1 MARKKQTTTGIIA
14 GSIKKS
20 KLQTTDSTLKAIKD
34 SSVIEEF
41 YELEPVEILE
51 VHLDETKETFP
62 KQKGKNSGKPD
73 YQYLGG
79 IIGRYVYS
87 EQGLKVDECR
97 NYKPINP
104 SLNSVPVVGEI
115 VIGVKYLGQ
124 YYYTTQ
130 LNLFG
135 NPNFNTQHGISIRKR
150 TNRNVSDIG
159 RQVLNMKDVGPDSR
173 KLGYYFD
180 ISEDSRKLLPHEG
193 DVIIEGRHGNTI
205 RIGSDIKNENTESP
219 NIILNVGQSKDE
231 FPEPKQ
237 PIEEKIDTD
246 GSSVY
251 LTTNQ
256 KLEFT
261 PGIESKVV
269 TGPYEGKNI
278 LLSSDR
284 IIFNTKNGGD
294 IGMFSNNNVSI
305 GAVSEVVIES
315 PVTKIGSSSATE
327 PMVLGDKLEA
337 VLNDML
343 TLIETGLLAP
353 TGPVQVVAG
362 QPILQKLKSA
372 LGVPSIKSP
381 KNTVE

>member
-1 MARKKQTTTGIIA
+1 MARIERRQGDSSA
-14 GSIKKS
+14 GSIVS
-20 KLQTTDSTLKAIKD
+20 NSIQTADSLISAIKD
-34 SSVIEEF
+34 NKPDTELF
-41 YELEPVEILE
+41 YELEPVEVLE
-51 VHLDETKETFP
+51 VHLDESLSSFP
-62 KQKGKNSGKPD
+62 KLKGKDGGKPD
-73 YQYLGG
+73 YSFIGG
-79 IIGRYVYS
+79 IIGRFNYS
-87 EQGLKVDECR
+87 GHALNIDKCSNFR
-97 NYKPINP
+97 AMNPNIN
-104 SLNSVPVVGEI
+104 NVPAVGEI
-115 VIGVKYLGQ
+115 VIGVKYHGEF
-124 YYYTTQ
+124 YYTTQ
-130 LNLFG
+130 LNFFG
-135 NPNFNTQHGISIRKR
+135 NPNFNTQHDISSVGTK
-150 TNRNVSDIG
+150 NANVSNKSITTPNPQDDGTEI
-159 RQVLNMKDVGPDSR
+159 
-173 KLGYYFD
+173 GYYLQRAKD
-180 ISEDSRKLLPHEG
+180 ARKLLPHEG
-193 DVIIEGRHGNTI
+193 DIIIEGRHGNSI
-205 RIGSDIKNENTESP
+205 RIGSDIKKENPDSP

-237 PIEEKIDTD
+237 PVEEKIDTD

-269 TGPYEGKNI
+269 TAPYEGKNI

-294 IGMFSNNNVSI
+294 IGMFSHNNVSI
-305 GAVSEVVIES
+305 GAVKEVVIES

-327 PMVLGDKLEA
+327 PLVLGDKLEA
-337 VLNDML
+337 VLNDIL

-362 QPILQKLKSA
+362 LPTLTKLKSA

>member
-1 MARKKQTTTGIIA
+1 MARKRQTTTGVIA

-20 KLQTTDSTLKAIKD
+20 SLQTTDSTLRAIKD
-34 SSVIEEF
+34 YLPIEEF

-51 VHLDETKETFP
+51 VHLDDTKETFP
-62 KQKGKNSGKPD
+62 KQKGKDGGKPD
-73 YQYLGG
+73 YSYVGG
-79 IIGRYVYS
+79 ILGRYVYS
-87 EQGLKVDECR
+87 EQGKNIDKCK
-97 NYKPINP
+97 NFKSINP
-104 SLNSVPVVGEI
+104 NVNTVPAVGEI

-135 NPNFNTQHGISIRKR
+135 NPNFNTQHG
-150 TNRNVSDIG
+150 V
-159 RQVLNMKDVGPDSR
+159 SR
-173 KLGYYFD
+173 KKIKGTFVSNKSLTTPNADEEGTEIGYYLKR
-180 ISEDSRKLLPHEG
+180 IEDFRKLLPHEG
-193 DVIIEGRHGNTI
+193 DVIIEGRFGNSI
-205 RIGSDIKNENTESP
+205 RIGSDIKKENIDSP

-237 PIEEKIDTD
+237 PVEEKIDTD

-269 TGPYEGKNI
+269 TAPYEGKNI

-294 IGMFSNNNVSI
+294 IGMFSHNNVSI
-305 GAVSEVVIES
+305 GAVKEVVIES
-315 PVTKIGSSSATE
+315 PITKIGSSSATE
-327 PMVLGDKLEA
+327 PMVLGNKLES
-337 VLNDML
+337 VLNDIL

-353 TGPVQVVAG
+353 TGPVQVVPG
-362 QPILQKLKSA
+362 QAILQKLKSA

-381 KNTVE
+381 KNLVE